1 MIDGIALQTNI
12 LALNAP
18 VEAARAGDKVRGFAV
33 VVGEVQGL
41 VQHAG
46 NAAKET
52 QNLITLNSE
61 SI

>member
-1 MIDGIALQTNI
+1 FQTNI